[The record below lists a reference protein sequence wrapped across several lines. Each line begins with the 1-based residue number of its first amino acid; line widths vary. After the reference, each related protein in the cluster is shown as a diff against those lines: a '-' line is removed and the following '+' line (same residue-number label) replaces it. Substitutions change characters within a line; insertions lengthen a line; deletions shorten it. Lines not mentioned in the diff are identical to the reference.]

1 MPMNSRLEKIV
12 LAFALGLPGAAALV
26 LMFLA
31 PGAVSTTTYGAVV
44 ALLLGTATVALHT
57 WKSAQATGSVGQL
70 LYETNTGQRID
81 SPSSPRRTIILLV
94 LSVVTTAV
102 IIATWLL

>member
-1 MPMNSRLEKIV
+1 MPMNTRLEKII
-12 LAFALGLPGAAALV
+12 LGFALGLPGAVALA

-31 PGAVSTTTYGAVV
+31 PGSVSTATYGAVV

-70 LYETNTGQRID
+70 LYETNTGQHIE
-81 SPSSPRRTIILLV
+81 STTSPRRTVILVV
-94 LSVVTTAV
+94 LSLVTTAV